1 MLRVVFLISVWLGA
15 IVLIPSGAHLLEMSH
30 KLLMDRTAYFSAQQ
44 MYLGWALFGVLI
56 IVKVILDGTLAFR
69 LWNTYRAAAWGT
81 LLSAASIAAG
91 LVVFFVWVQPA
102 NVATQNWGAQPSN
115 WEALRHHWEYGHMV
129 IAALTLIAFGAVSY
143 SATKIS
149 WHD

>member
-15 IVLIPSGAHLLEMSH
+15 VVLVPSGAHLLEMSH

-44 MYLGWALFGVLI
+44 LYLGWALFGVP
-56 IVKVILDGTLAFR
+56 IVLKVILDGVLAVR
-69 LWNTYRAAAWGT
+69 LRHSHRAAACGT
-81 LLSAASIAAG
+81 LLSAALIAAG

-115 WEALRHHWEYGHMV
+115 WESLRLRWEYGHMA
-129 IAALTLIAFGAVSY
+129 IAILTLIAFGAVSY

-149 WHD
+149 WQD